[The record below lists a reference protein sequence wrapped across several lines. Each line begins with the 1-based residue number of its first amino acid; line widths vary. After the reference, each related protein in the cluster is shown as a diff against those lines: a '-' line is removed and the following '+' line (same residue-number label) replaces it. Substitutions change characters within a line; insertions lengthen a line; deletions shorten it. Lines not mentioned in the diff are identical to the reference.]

1 MDLDLACQNNP
12 IQIQNKQ
19 PKIKTKINKIQNVY
33 ENQRK
38 TYLNLPTDMMVSIVI
53 LASGGM

>member
-12 IQIQNKQ
+12 NQIQNKQ